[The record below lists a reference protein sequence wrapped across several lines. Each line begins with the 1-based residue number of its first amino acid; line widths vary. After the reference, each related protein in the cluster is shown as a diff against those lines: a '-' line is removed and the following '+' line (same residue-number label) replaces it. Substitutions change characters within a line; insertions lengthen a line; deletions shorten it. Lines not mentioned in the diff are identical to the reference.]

1 MALALLLG
9 SCLMPSMAEE
19 VPVETGAFRLPI
31 DLSGGKAPA
40 EDRYLSETL
49 YSDPSIRVEITSG
62 RVQLEENMG
71 CDYWVADVVIADA
84 SQLRTQ
90 PANSFDGPSGDMPMS
105 RIVDRVKA
113 VVAMNGDYFCYS
125 GYGLILRQGKV
136 YLNRLRR
143 GRDVLAIDED
153 GDFHGFYKPGFEE
166 VPLEVD
172 GKKLINAF
180 YFGPILYDHGKVCED
195 FNYPDMGPLN
205 RSQRIALC
213 QAGPLHYKII
223 ACGNTDQYFR
233 GMTLQEFA
241 EFVSTQEIEFAY
253 NLDGGNSSGFFFHNQ
268 KVNAIS
274 NTEFRS
280 LVDIIYFAS
289 AWEGDAP

>member
-1 MALALLLG
+1 M
-9 SCLMPSMAEE
+9 
-19 VPVETGAFRLPI
+19 
-31 DLSGGKAPA
+31 
-40 EDRYLSETL
+40 
-49 YSDPSIRVEITSG
+49 
-62 RVQLEENMG
+62 
-71 CDYWVADVVIADA
+71 
-84 SQLRTQ
+84 
-90 PANSFDGPSGDMPMS
+90 
-105 RIVDRVKA
+105 
-113 VVAMNGDYFCYS
+113 
-125 GYGLILRQGKV
+125 
-136 YLNRLRR
+136 
-143 GRDVLAIDED
+143 LAIDED

-223 ACGNTDQYFR
+223 ACGNTVQYFR